1 MNDFGRKTYENED
14 KYTQI
19 NKMNTPQFI
28 READKPT
35 EAKKIFFKI
44 VL

>member
-1 MNDFGRKTYENED
+1 MNDFGRKAYENED

-35 EAKKIFFKI
+35 EAKEIFEKI

>member
-1 MNDFGRKTYENED
+1 
-14 KYTQI
+14 
-19 NKMNTPQFI
+19 MNTPQFI